1 MKSIEMRF
9 YRKDEGFASS
19 VDGDYPLPFTFP
31 EPYWSFY
38 KKGKV
43 ISLELEATFGNTLY
57 DRIFNSDERK
67 RKIAG
72 ILKNLTTDQGLNIS
86 IFSDEPT
93 LHEIPWELINR
104 DGSPNGFLLKRGNIS
119 ITHTT
124 STISNVPPAHPPFR
138 ILIILSL
145 PLAIYKKAPL
155 DPLYELEIIYS
166 ALEDYRDI
174 VEIDVF
180 EKASPSKIR
189 ERLIK
194 SHYHI
199 IHFTGHGL
207 PGGLIFEKDE
217 DYTEETI
224 LKERELKELFSG
236 LNVNAIILDA
246 CHTATATSLF
256 DTSTAFRVHE
266 GGIPLVIANQ
276 SSVSDILATKSMREI
291 YKNLFTDLPFR
302 VLNDVRLSLQRE
314 WWKPVIFTGA
324 KPLEK
329 VFEVQKIEKR
339 PIPTCFKTLG
349 LYRKG
354 EPYVYRFEPVRKLT
368 QALETSNYAVL
379 HGIGGAGKSTL
390 ADYIVEFLR
399 ERFNH
404 VVAIDLKE
412 EGIKKPEELIDRVA
426 EEFSNFAV
434 INDVLPILNEK
445 GAIRKWQKLNEA
457 VQTNQWLLILDNFEF
472 FQDENGII
480 QDKDWV
486 RFINEL
492 ITNWRGKFLITTR
505 LKVFLNERSSLENT
519 IDIGTFSETEFL
531 FLLMQIEE
539 KEKGEREKAKEKIES
554 LVRNKDTLKHFD
566 YHPLFIRRFIDTH
579 PEDMKSLL
587 NDPQITSLM
596 EFYKSY
602 FEKLSS
608 LKRLLLLN
616 FPFSAILFEKI
627 LANDL
632 EAKDLLENRLLIIK
646 KEKGIQKIY
655 SLIRDYILGH
665 ISLEDST
672 KKEVYEI
679 LKDIK
684 PQNVWDDENKVQFLR
699 LALENGYDERKSVEE
714 ILSERL
720 NRIALFYIEVDPPK
734 AIDYL
739 IEALKIQLDLF
750 GEKHP
755 DVATSYD
762 NLGGAYHRK
771 GDLDQAI
778 AYHNKALNIQ
788 LDLFGQNHA
797 DVATTYNNLGSAY
810 HYKGDLNQAIE
821 YLNKALKIRLDL
833 FGEKH
838 PDVAGCYNNLGSAYT
853 DKGDLDQAIDY
864 HNKALKIWLD
874 LFGEKHPDVAR
885 SHNNLGLA
893 YHHKGDLDQ
902 AIDYYNKA
910 LKIWLV
916 LFAEKHPDV
925 ATSYNNLGGA
935 YHDKGGLDQAID
947 YHNKALKIRIDLF
960 GEKHPDVARSY
971 NNLGRAYHYKGDFD
985 QAIDYY
991 NKALKIWLVLFGE
1004 KYPDVARSHNNVGSV
1019 YHDKGDFDQAVA
1031 YHNKALKIWLDLFG
1045 EKHPDVATS
1054 YNNLGSAYI
1063 EKGDLDQAIEY
1074 LNKALKIRLDLFGEK
1089 HPDVATSY
1097 NNLGRAYSEKG
1108 DLDQA
1113 IDYYN
1118 KALKIRL
1125 ALFGEIHPYV
1135 ARSYNNLGGAH
1146 HDNRD
1151 LDQALDYH
1159 RKSLNIYNELFEET
1173 NDLIYYTE
1181 VSGKHL
1187 IIANLFREKRKR
1199 KEALINLCKGANI
1212 IAESLHF
1219 VNAGKLAPELHLKQV
1234 ANLFQTAKRLKVIEN
1249 PPGECKESFKKLEGF
1264 FSRIKLLDSDLE
1276 KKEKKE
1282 IKI

>member
-1 MKSIEMRF
+1 MEDQIKSIEIRF
-9 YRKDEGFASS
+9 YRKGEGFTSN
-19 VDGDYPLPFTFP
+19 VGGDYPLPFTFP

-38 KKGKV
+38 KKDKV
-43 ISLELEATFGNTLY
+43 IAPELEAPFGNSLY

-67 RKIAG
+67 RKIAEA
-72 ILKNLTTDQGLNIS
+72 LRLTTDQSLNLS

-93 LHEIPWELINR
+93 IHEIPWELINR
-104 DGSPNGFLLKRGNIS
+104 DGSPNGFLLKSGNIS

-124 STISNVPPAHPPFR
+124 GTISNVPPARPPFR

-145 PLAIYKKAPL
+145 PLAIYKNAPL
-155 DPLYELEIIYS
+155 DPLYELEIIYK
-166 ALEDYRDI
+166 ALEDCRDI

-217 DYTEETI
+217 DYTEEAI

-256 DTSTAFRVHE
+256 DASTALRVHE

-276 SSVSDILATKSMREI
+276 SSVRDILATKSMREI
-291 YKNLFTDLPFR
+291 YKNLFTDLPFK
-302 VLNDVRLSLQRE
+302 VLNDVRLDLQRE
-314 WWKPVIFTGA
+314 WWKPVVFIGA

-329 VFEVQKIEKR
+329 LFEVQKIEKR
-339 PIPTCFKTLG
+339 NIPTCFKTLG

-368 QALETSNYAVL
+368 QALEISNYAVL
-379 HGIGGAGKSTL
+379 HGIGGAGKSTI
-390 ADYIVEFLR
+390 ADYIVEFLK
-399 ERFNH
+399 EKFNH

-412 EGIKKPEELIDRVA
+412 EGIKRPEELIDRVA
-426 EEFSNFAV
+426 EEFSNFSV

-445 GAIRKWQKLNEA
+445 GAIRKWQKFNEA
-457 VQTNQWLLILDNFEF
+457 VQTNHWLLILDNFEV

-539 KEKGEREKAKEKIES
+539 KEKGEREKAKGKIES

-596 EFYKSY
+596 EFYRPY
-602 FEKLSS
+602 FEKWPS

-616 FPFSAILFEKI
+616 FPFSTILFEKM

-632 EAKDLLENRLLIIK
+632 EAKDLLENRLLILK
-646 KEKGIQKIY
+646 KENDIQKIY

-665 ISLEDST
+665 IGLEDLP

-679 LKDIK
+679 LKDVE
-684 PQNVWDDENKVQFLR
+684 PQHLWDSENKVEFLR
-699 LALENGYDERKSVEE
+699 LAIENGYDEKKKVEE
-714 ILSERL
+714 NLSEEL
-720 NRIALFYIEVDPPK
+720 NRLGVFYIEKDPNKAVDYILQSLKIRLDIFGEEHLDVAASYNNLGSAYHHKGDLDQAIRYHNKALKIWLDIFGEKHPHVATTYNNLGGVYHHKGDLDQAIDHYNKALRIQLDLFDLFGEKHPDVARSYNNLGVGYGDK
-734 AIDYL
+734 GDFDQAIDYYHK
-739 IEALKIQLDLF
+739 ALKIWLDLF

-755 DVATSYD
+755 DVARS
-762 NLGGAYHRK
+762 
-771 GDLDQAI
+771 
-778 AYHNKALNIQ
+778 
-788 LDLFGQNHA
+788 
-797 DVATTYNNLGSAY
+797 YNNLGSAW
-810 HYKGDLNQAIE
+810 
-821 YLNKALKIRLDL
+821 R
-833 FGEKH
+833 
-838 PDVAGCYNNLGSAYT
+838 
-853 DKGDLDQAIDY
+853 DKGDFDQAIDY

-885 SHNNLGLA
+885 S
-893 YHHKGDLDQ
+893 
-902 AIDYYNKA
+902 
-910 LKIWLV
+910 
-916 LFAEKHPDV
+916 
-925 ATSYNNLGGA
+925 YNNLGSA
-935 YHDKGGLDQAID
+935 WRDKGDFDQAID
-947 YHNKALKIRIDLF
+947 YHNKALKIWLDIF

-971 NNLGRAYHYKGDFD
+971 NNLGSAWRDKGDFD
-985 QAIDYY
+985 QAIRYY
-991 NKALKIWLVLFGE
+991 NKAIKLQVNLLGE
-1004 KYPDVARSHNNVGSV
+1004 
-1019 YHDKGDFDQAVA
+1019 
-1031 YHNKALKIWLDLFG
+1031 I
-1045 EKHPDVATS
+1045 HPDVATS
-1054 YNNLGSAYI
+1054 YNNLGNAYSD
-1063 EKGDLDQAIEY
+1063 KGDLDQGIDFY
-1074 LNKALKIRLDLFGEK
+1074 NKALKIGLDLLGEK
-1089 HPDVATSY
+1089 HPDVARSY
-1097 NNLGRAYSEKG
+1097 NNLGSAYYDKG
-1108 DLDQA
+1108 DFNQA
-1113 IDYYN
+1113 IHYYN
-1118 KALKIRL
+1118 KALKIVL
-1125 ALFGEIHPYV
+1125 DLLGEIHSYV
-1135 ARSYNNLGGAH
+1135 ARSYNNLGLACH
-1146 HDNRD
+1146 AKRD
-1151 LDQALDYH
+1151 LDQAMFYYA
-1159 RKSLNIYNELFEET
+1159 KSLNVYDRLFEES
-1173 NDLIYYTE
+1173 NDLIYYME

-1187 IIANLFREKRKR
+1187 IIADLFREKRKR
-1199 KEALINLCKGANI
+1199 KEALINLCEGANR

-1219 VNAGKLAPELHLKQV
+1219 VNAGKLAPELHLRQV
-1234 ANLFQTAKRLKVIEN
+1234 KNLFQTAKRLKVIEN
-1249 PPGECKESFKKLEGF
+1249 PPDECKESFKKLEGLF
-1264 FSRIKLLDSDLE
+1264 NRLKLLDSALE
-1276 KKEKKE
+1276 KKKKKE
-1282 IKI
+1282 VDILV